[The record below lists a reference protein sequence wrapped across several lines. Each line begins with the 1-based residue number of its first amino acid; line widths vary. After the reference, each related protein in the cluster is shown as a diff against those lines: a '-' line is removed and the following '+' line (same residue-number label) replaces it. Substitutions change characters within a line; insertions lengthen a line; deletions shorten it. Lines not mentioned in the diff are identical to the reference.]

1 MSERTMIELRCHEC
15 GGHVV
20 DIRTIGEVFM
30 PTGTCAEC
38 LIKTGHVARGNTY
51 RTIEING
58 VWMAVPRDRP
68 FSLEIRGARSESSIA
83 DTPPS
88 PTNRAP

>member
-38 LIKTGHVARGNTY
+38 LIKTVFISHGISCK
-51 RTIEING
+51 TIEVNG
-58 VWMAVPRDRP
+58 AWMVVPRGRE
-68 FSLEIRGARSESSIA
+68 FSLEIRGAQPA
-83 DTPPS
+83 
-88 PTNRAP
+88 